1 METDEQ
7 VLEDRWRAT
16 LALALA
22 SYALGIPPEKVATKA
37 RTRRA
42 ALARI
47 AAMYLAR
54 IAFNMSATRVGAAF
68 GRDRSTVT
76 HACRQME
83 DWREEPTFDR
93 WVEALERSAEAA
105 PGPYRG
111 RPA

>member
-1 METDEQ
+1 METEDQ
-7 VLEDRWRAT
+7 VLEDRWRAS
-16 LALALA
+16 LALSLA
-22 SYALGIPPEKVATKA
+22 CYALGIPPEKVAVRA
-37 RTRRA
+37 RNKRA

-54 IAFNMSATRVGAAF
+54 VAFNMSATRVGSAF
-68 GRDRSTVT
+68 GRDRSTVS

-83 DWREEPTFDR
+83 DWRDEPDFDR
-93 WVEALERSAEAA
+93 WVEALELSAEAA